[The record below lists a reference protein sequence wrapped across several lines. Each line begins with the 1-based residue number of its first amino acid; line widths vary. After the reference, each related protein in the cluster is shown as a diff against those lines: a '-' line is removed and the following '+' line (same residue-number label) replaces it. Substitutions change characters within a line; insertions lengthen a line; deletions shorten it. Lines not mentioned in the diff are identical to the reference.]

1 MQNIMLQ
8 SPNDP
13 SKLADLSLVRL
24 YFKEGKKKS
33 EKKENLKI
41 IMQSSFFKI

>member
-13 SKLADLSLVRL
+13 SKLADLSLVRF
-24 YFKEGKKKS
+24 YFKKGEKRQKRKK
-33 EKKENLKI
+33 I
-41 IMQSSFFKI
+41 